1 MFIKRYDYS
10 MWSKHEEE
18 STDKEESTDEEESDD
33 KKVDLSN
40 MLPEGD
46 EEVKK
51 GKGVTPD

>member
-1 MFIKRYDYS
+1 

>member
-1 MFIKRYDYS
+1 

-40 MLPEGD
+40 MLPKGD

-51 GKGVTPD
+51 GKGITPD